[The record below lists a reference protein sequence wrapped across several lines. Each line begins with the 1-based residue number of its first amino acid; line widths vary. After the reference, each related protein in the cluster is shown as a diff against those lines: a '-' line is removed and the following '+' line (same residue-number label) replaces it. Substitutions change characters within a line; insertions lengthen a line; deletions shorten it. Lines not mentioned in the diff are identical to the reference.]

1 MSDIKKNKLKN
12 EEYKIWKKS
21 IPLLY
26 NHISSFKPKF
36 DTRFDD
42 ILKFDKRFTF
52 TNKIIPDK
60 EKGLLSTSAL
70 YSQGSDIY
78 EIDCA
83 LPLGA
88 FYKSSEESGKEQL
101 PDPDY
106 GDAFRQVEKTS
117 LKSTWNFPGEN
128 IIKMDYTGGPQRD
141 SCLLAMSSNGSLAWF
156 KKDVKVPV
164 HIMQEIMGPGTSFS
178 SIHSSRNSNSLT
190 ISDFALSDDLE
201 TLVKCQSTVGEEESI
216 LKIAD
221 NSGKPGEVL
230 RKINVPAT
238 VTHSVR
244 FFDNHLFATC
254 SDDNVIRFWDTR
266 TNDKALW
273 TLQDP
278 KHGKI
283 LSFDVSKVLDT
294 LFATGSDT
302 GIVKVWDV
310 RAVAAATEDFTNRQ
324 NGQDPI
330 QKELISLYHSGGDD
344 VVDLQFSPTSSSE
357 FLTVGGSGNIYH
369 WDMEYFFSEFDDDNA
384 DVDDLD
390 LATVE
395 ALQKQCLRFLH
406 TGGSRRSIGAK
417 GKRNTVAWHPVIDSL
432 VGTVDTDSL
441 ITVYKPFSGRE
452 QDDDNDE
459 IEGKDEA
466 QEKDAET
473 AKGAD

>member
-1 MSDIKKNKLKN
+1 MSNDIKRNKLKN

-42 ILKFDKRFTF
+42 ILRFDKRFTF
-52 TNKIIPDK
+52 TNKVVPDK
-60 EKGLLSTSAL
+60 KHGLLSATAL

-78 EIDCA
+78 EIDCS

-88 FYKSSEESGKEQL
+88 FYKSSEDDAEKSL

-106 GDAFRQVEKTS
+106 GDAFSKVENTS
-117 LKSTWNFPGEN
+117 LKSKWDFPGEN
-128 IIKMDYTGGPQRD
+128 IIKMVHMGGVKSG
-141 SCLLAMSSNGSLAWF
+141 SCLLVMSTNGSLAWF
-156 KKDVKVPV
+156 KDGVKVPV

-178 SIHSSRNSNSLT
+178 SIHSYRHQNSLAV
-190 ISDFALSDDLE
+190 SDFALSEDLE
-201 TLVKCQSTVGEEESI
+201 TLVKCQSSGGEEESI

-254 SDDNVIRFWDTR
+254 SDDNIIRFWDTR
-266 TNDKALW
+266 TSGKPLW
-273 TLQDP
+273 NLQDP
-278 KHGKI
+278 NHGKI
-283 LSFDVSKVLDT
+283 LSFDVSQVVDT

-330 QKELISLYHSGGDD
+330 QNELISLYHSGGDS
-344 VVDLQFSPTSSSE
+344 VVDLQFSYTSSSE
-357 FLTVGGSGNIYH
+357 FLTIGGSGNVYH
-369 WDMEYFFSEFDDDNA
+369 WDMEYFFSEYDDDNA
-384 DVDDLD
+384 DSAEMDM
-390 LATVE
+390 ATTE
-395 ALQKQCLRFLH
+395 ILQKQCLKFLH
-406 TGGSRRSIGAK
+406 TGGSRRSMGQT

-432 VGTVDTDSL
+432 VGTVDSDSL

-452 QDDDNDE
+452 TSDDETQEVTAAEEVPDE
-459 IEGKDEA
+459 DP
-466 QEKDAET
+466 
-473 AKGAD
+473 